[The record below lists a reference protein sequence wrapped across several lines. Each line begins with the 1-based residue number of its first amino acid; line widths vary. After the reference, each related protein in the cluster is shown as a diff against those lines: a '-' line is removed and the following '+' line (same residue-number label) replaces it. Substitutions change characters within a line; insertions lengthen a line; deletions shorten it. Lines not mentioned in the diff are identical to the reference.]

1 MSLMTDASDTV
12 LRSYSVT
19 PRTRCLR
26 MADGR
31 LEILH
36 FTEPKNEQGIYGY
49 LRGGSYKLPGEAWVR
64 TYEHPQEWSDCG

>member
-1 MSLMTDASDTV
+1 MMTDCDTV

-26 MADGR
+26 MADGS
-31 LEILH
+31 LHIFH
-36 FTEPKNEQGIYGY
+36 FTSGKDARGAYGF
-49 LRGGSYKLPGEAWVR
+49 LRGGSYKLPGGKWVR